1 MLLCPRYKLVLL
13 VATRLNAAIK
23 SHNALGAVSASRRA
37 DNHAAKDKHS
47 PPPRPG
53 GRRRAAA
60 DDRRSGRATTTTDT
74 ACADAGLGVR
84 GRCRTV

>member
-13 VATRLNAAIK
+13 VETRLNAAIK

-60 DDRRSGRATTTTDT
+60 DDRRSGRATTTTD
-74 ACADAGLGVR
+74 AVADHQLGRRSRR
-84 GRCRTV
+84 GRAV